1 MITTVAFGKDLAW
14 IGNVV
19 VDKRFRGKHI
29 GQSLVEHAIM
39 HLRSSA
45 VRRIGLYCFSNNV
58 GFYEKLGFIKNVE
71 FKRLR
76 RRPKTTPPIIC
87 SNRAPITLRQIMEI
101 DRRSFGADR
110 SKLLRALIRTG
121 HGTFLGFRCE
131 KSAAYLMT
139 KNYRDMYE
147 FGPGVAVD
155 LPEAEMASLLR
166 LAVSRAF
173 RKPIELSCLAKNYYV
188 LRLLKNQGFEVINT
202 GYRMFLNRRTGLG
215 DDRANYLLGFKDK
228 G

>member
-1 MITTVAFGKDLAW
+1 MITTIAFGKDLAW

-19 VDKRFRGKHI
+19 VGKRFRGKHI
-29 GQSLVEHAIM
+29 GRSLVDHALVN
-39 HLRSSA
+39 LRSA
-45 VRRIGLYCFSNNV
+45 GIKRIGLYCFSNNV

-76 RRPKTTPPIIC
+76 RDAKTTLPIIRP
-87 SNRAPITLRQIMEI
+87 NRPPITLAQIMKI

-110 SKLLRALIRTG
+110 SKLLRALVRSG
-121 HGTFLGFRCE
+121 QGTFLGFTYE
-131 KSAAYLMT
+131 KSAAYLIT
-139 KNYRDMYE
+139 RKYRDMYE

-155 LPEAEMASLLR
+155 VPEAEMRILLR
-166 LAVSRAF
+166 LAVSRASK
-173 RKPIELSCLAKNYYV
+173 KPIELSCLAKNCNV
-188 LRLLKNQGFEVINT
+188 LGLLRNQGFQEINR

-215 DDRANYLLGFKDK
+215 NDHANYLLGFKDK